1 MQRYSK
7 VIESDMLY
15 VYTQMDEKVQRQYA
29 AIEALKLGHG
39 GINYISSLF
48 GISEKTVSRGIEEI
62 KKGHPAQK
70 DV

>member
-15 VYTQMDEKVQRQYA
+15 VFNQMNEKAQRHYA

-39 GINYISSLF
+39 GISYICGLF
-48 GISEKTVSRGIEEI
+48 GLSEKTVSRGIEEI
-62 KKGHPAQK
+62 KKGIAVQK
-70 DV
+70 EG